1 MTLKIPNMHC
11 EQCVATMR
19 DALKEK
25 IDEIEL
31 DADFKNQVLTITFTN
46 EGTSGEDVAEILTE
60 AGFEPL
66 TTKAD

>member
-1 MTLKIPNMHC
+1 
-11 EQCVATMR
+11 MR